1 MDCQYNN
8 GCSCRAAEVTVF
20 RCAAC
25 GTYKS
30 DPDKRK
36 LLKGNP
42 DVFELAEDLVPGK
55 TRNVP
60 LICNAGRC
68 LFNRSGYCRANG
80 ISVIDNSDRKMADCA
95 TFIEK

>member
-1 MDCQYNN
+1 
-8 GCSCRAAEVTVF
+8 
-20 RCAAC
+20 
-25 GTYKS
+25 
-30 DPDKRK
+30 
-36 LLKGNP
+36 
-42 DVFELAEDLVPGK
+42 VPGK